1 MIDGLLQDNTLCVT
15 VTMSLTMRFQ
25 YARMLRLSKV
35 KIIDTDQ
42 GDYDCIQY
50 KQSVTMIWYSGN
62 TYA

>member
-1 MIDGLLQDNTLCVT
+1 
-15 VTMSLTMRFQ
+15 MSLTMRFQ

-50 KQSVTMIWYSGN
+50 KQSVTMIWSSGN